1 MAMCAKPLCKI
12 HVSQKCHLQT
22 SEELTSLG
30 KIWQCH
36 ANAPPCTKRASFI
49 AACKIH
55 DVSNVI
61 SLHIA
66 CRINLIK
73 RHICKRLRHVKCQI
87 MKEIRTLL
95 LLVTKLIHIWRPLR
109 YFIKNTKEI
118 GRLIDLKYEN
128 RCCFLFNYFFHNYS
142 IC

>member
-1 MAMCAKPLCKI
+1 MRH
-12 HVSQKCHLQT
+12 HVRNVHNS
-22 SEELTSLG
+22 S
-30 KIWQCH
+30 
-36 ANAPPCTKRASFI
+36 ASFI

-128 RCCFLFNYFFHNYS
+128 RCCFLFNYFFHDVQLFYLLTNQQLTKCQLDLERYF
-142 IC
+142 ILQYLRCG